1 MRMIKCARR
10 PEGDGL
16 NGREAVTTMA
26 TTFLGW
32 RPSTL
37 ASACAPTMPSLA
49 TAGLAAL
56 APGARGNAPAAVAQ
70 AYALGQPAVSIHIP
84 VKVRTAPMFGHAAV
98 VDAMKINNYM
108 GTVAAVVTAEGVTES
123 SLIPMNA
130 AAVRVQKVQG
140 DKVRGGDARGIPP
153 RGRPV

>member
-1 MRMIKCARR
+1 MIKNARR

-16 NGREAVTTMA
+16 KGREAVTTMA

-37 ASACAPTMPSLA
+37 AAACAPS
-49 TAGLAAL
+49 
-56 APGARGNAPAAVAQ
+56 APAAVAQ
-70 AYALGQPAVSIHIP
+70 AYALGQPAVAIQVP
-84 VKVRTAPMFGHAAV
+84 VTQDLYAFAGENRAGSGFKVRTAPIFGHAAV
-98 VDAMKINNYM
+98 AGATKINNYM
-108 GTVAAVVTAEGVTES
+108 GTIAAAAAEGATES

-130 AAVRVQKVQG
+130 AVVRVQKVQG
-140 DKVRGGDARGIPP
+140 DKVKGGDARGNPP

>member
-1 MRMIKCARR
+1 
-10 PEGDGL
+10 
-16 NGREAVTTMA
+16 MA

-37 ASACAPTMPSLA
+37 AAACAPSALA
-49 TAGLAAL
+49 TAAH
-56 APGARGNAPAAVAQ
+56 
-70 AYALGQPAVSIHIP
+70 AYALGQPAVAIQVPLGKDLSAFAGENLAGSGF
-84 VKVRTAPMFGHAAV
+84 KVRTAPMFGHAANTG
-98 VDAMKINNYM
+98 AMKINNYM

-130 AAVRVQKVQG
+130 AAARVQKVQG
-140 DKVRGGDARGIPP
+140 DKVKGGDARGIPP

>member
-1 MRMIKCARR
+1 MIKYARR

-16 NGREAVTTMA
+16 KGREAVTTMA

-37 ASACAPTMPSLA
+37 AAACAPSALA
-49 TAGLAAL
+49 T
-56 APGARGNAPAAVAQ
+56 VAQ
-70 AYALGQPAVSIHIP
+70 TYALGQPAVAIN
-84 VKVRTAPMFGHAAV
+84 VRTAPTFGHPAQVGAT
-98 VDAMKINNYM
+98 KINNYM
-108 GTVAAVVTAEGVTES
+108 GTVAAVSAEGVTES

-130 AAVRVQKVQG
+130 AAARVQKVQG
-140 DKVRGGDARGIPP
+140 DKVKGGDARGIPP

>member
-1 MRMIKCARR
+1 MIKYARR

-16 NGREAVTTMA
+16 KGREAVTTMA

-37 ASACAPTMPSLA
+37 AAACVPTMPSLA
-49 TAGLAAL
+49 TA
-56 APGARGNAPAAVAQ
+56 AQ
-70 AYALGQPAVSIHIP
+70 AHALGQPAVAIN
-84 VKVRTAPMFGHAAV
+84 VRTAPTSGLAEFG
-98 VDAMKINNYM
+98 AMKINNYM
-108 GTVAAVVTAEGVTES
+108 GTVAAAVTAEGVTES

-140 DKVRGGDARGIPP
+140 DKVKGGDARGIPP

>member
-1 MRMIKCARR
+1 MIKYARR

-16 NGREAVTTMA
+16 KGREAVTTMA

-37 ASACAPTMPSLA
+37 AAACAPSALA
-49 TAGLAAL
+49 TAAH
-56 APGARGNAPAAVAQ
+56 
-70 AYALGQPAVSIHIP
+70 AYALGQSAVAIN
-84 VKVRTAPMFGHAAV
+84 VRTAPMSGHPANFG
-98 VDAMKINNYM
+98 AMKINNYM
-108 GTVAAVVTAEGVTES
+108 GTVAAVTAEGVTES

-130 AAVRVQKVQG
+130 AAARVQKVQG
-140 DKVRGGDARGIPP
+140 DKVKGGDARGIPP

>member
-1 MRMIKCARR
+1 MIKYARR

-16 NGREAVTTMA
+16 KGREAVTTMA

-37 ASACAPTMPSLA
+37 VPACAPSVLA
-49 TAGLAAL
+49 SAAQ
-56 APGARGNAPAAVAQ
+56 P
-70 AYALGQPAVSIHIP
+70 YALGQPAVSI
-84 VKVRTAPMFGHAAV
+84 KVRTAPIFGHASV
-98 VDAMKINNYM
+98 VGAMKINNYM

-140 DKVRGGDARGIPP
+140 DKVKGGDARGIPP

>member
-1 MRMIKCARR
+1 MIIFARR

-16 NGREAVTTMA
+16 KGREAVTTMA

-37 ASACAPTMPSLA
+37 AAACVPS
-49 TAGLAAL
+49 TLAAL
-56 APGARGNAPAAVAQ
+56 AQ
-70 AYALGQPAVSIHIP
+70 TYALGQPAVAIN
-84 VKVRTAPMFGHAAV
+84 VRTAPISGHQSGFG
-98 VDAMKINNYM
+98 AMKINNYM
-108 GTVAAVVTAEGVTES
+108 GTVAAVVAEGATTS

-130 AAVRVQKVQG
+130 AAARVQKVQG
-140 DKVRGGDARGIPP
+140 DKVKGGDARGNPP

>member
-1 MRMIKCARR
+1 
-10 PEGDGL
+10 
-16 NGREAVTTMA
+16 
-26 TTFLGW
+26 
-32 RPSTL
+32 
-37 ASACAPTMPSLA
+37 
-49 TAGLAAL
+49 
-56 APGARGNAPAAVAQ
+56 
-70 AYALGQPAVSIHIP
+70 
-84 VKVRTAPMFGHAAV
+84 MFGHAAV

>member
-1 MRMIKCARR
+1 
-10 PEGDGL
+10 
-16 NGREAVTTMA
+16 MA

-37 ASACAPTMPSLA
+37 AAACAPTMPSLS
-49 TAGLAAL
+49 TAGLPAL
-56 APGARGNAPAAVAQ
+56 APSVRGTAPAAVAQ
-70 AYALGQPAVSIHIP
+70 AYPLGQPAVSIHIP

-108 GTVAAVVTAEGVTES
+108 GTVAAVVAEGATTS
-123 SLIPMNA
+123 SLMPMNA
-130 AAVRVQKVQG
+130 AAARVQKVQG
-140 DKVRGGDARGIPP
+140 DKVKGGDARGIPP